1 MALTLNTGSS
11 VFRAITSIAAT
22 ASKLE
27 KDALLKAAGSSSTL
41 FLKAVTYAYDP
52 FRNYGISNAPH
63 KTPGIAPGGN
73 TLSDP
78 LPWKVLDDLAS
89 RNLSGRSARD
99 TVQNT
104 INLLDEPSA
113 EVFRRIVN
121 KDMRAGFSEGTINR
135 CFKGTIAEFPY
146 MRCSLP
152 AKSNM
157 PKWDWTVGIIV
168 QEKADGMFANVNL
181 DSKGYLWITSRAG
194 SPFPEGCLGLE
205 ADMKSTLLP
214 GTQTH
219 GEFTVFEN
227 GVLMPRAESNGVMNS
242 LLSGG
247 VLEANQRVVFEAWDQ
262 IPMSAV
268 LPKGK
273 HSVPYK
279 ERFIALARQCLAAQ
293 RAGITSV
300 RSIPTRVVKTKA
312 EAYAYYRELLK
323 KGKEGVV
330 CKHPDATW
338 ADNTSKD
345 QVKLKLTFE
354 VELRVVG
361 FTAGKP
367 GSKTEATIGSLLC
380 RSECGELE
388 TGVGTGLTDALRLEI
403 HSNRDSWLN
412 TVITVKA
419 NDIANPDGEGD
430 DLHSLFLPVYVE
442 RRGEKRSADNLAQI
456 RDQREAAMAAA

>member
-1 MALTLNTGSS
+1 MLTLNTGRS
-11 VFRAITSIAAT
+11 VFKAISAIAAT

-52 FRNYGISNAPH
+52 FRNYGISNAPG
-63 KTPGIAPGGN
+63 KTPGSAPGGN
-73 TLSDP
+73 TLEEP
-78 LPWKVLDDLAS
+78 LAWKVLDDLAS
-89 RNLSGRSARD
+89 RSLSGNSARD
-99 TVQNT
+99 TVQNMV
-104 INLLDEPSA
+104 NLLDEPSA
-113 EVFRRIVN
+113 EVFRRIIN

-135 CFKGTIAEFPY
+135 AFKGTIAEFPY

-157 PKWDWTVGIIV
+157 PKWDWSVGIIV

-181 DSKGYLWITSRAG
+181 DAKGFLWITSRAG
-194 SPFPEGCLGLE
+194 SPFPAGCLGLE
-205 ADMKSTLLP
+205 DDMRRTLTP

-227 GVLMPRAESNGVMNS
+227 GELLARAESNGVMNS

-247 VLEANQRVVFEAWDQ
+247 ALEANQRVVFEAWDQ
-262 IPMSAV
+262 IPLTAV
-268 LPKGK
+268 VPKGK
-273 HSVPYK
+273 YLTPYK
-279 ERFIALARQCLAAQ
+279 TRFVALARQCLAAQ

-300 RSIPTRVVKTKA
+300 RSIPTRIVKTKS

-323 KGKEGVV
+323 KRKEGVV
-330 CKHPDATW
+330 CKHPDAVW

-361 FTAGKP
+361 IIPGKP
-367 GSKTEATIGSLLC
+367 GSKTEATIGALQC
-380 RSECGELE
+380 RSECQQLE
-388 TGVGTGLTDALRLEI
+388 TGVGTGLTDALRQAI
-403 HSNRDSWLN
+403 RDNPELWLN
-412 TVITVKA
+412 SIITVKA
-419 NDIANPDGEGD
+419 NDIANPDDEGD

-442 RRGEKRSADNLAQI
+442 RRPEKRSADTLTQI
-456 RDQREAAMAAA
+456 RDQREAAMDAA